1 MEDNVFGEYG
11 FANSYEININT
22 PSQLGVQTTIHEAFH
37 MIFTLQS
44 PYGNFIHMNR
54 RLSVADGRFLY
65 INKVLAEHCRQVQEA
80 ASVFAEITYLDL
92 TQSFESAMHYIQKL
106 RADNR
111 EYFNYLKPLCPF
123 LEFLEENKD
132 STASF
137 KLPIIEIFALI
148 KSIVLISLDV
158 DLTQLAPDVFC
169 KEKTLD
175 RCIAGELCP
184 NRIFRDTVKQIL
196 NILKRDTYPEKIQK
210 DLLDFIVEHTPVYN
224 EENLRLIQER
234 HRQFFKRL
242 YHDSPNY
249 SVLMDILSEF
259 TIKEMDPVDIMG
271 SRIPTTGNPQY
282 PLEKGDKEDIIKWS
296 KEDVG
301 VLFILGDMSSAIAEL
316 SRKIPVHSRYHN
328 ISRNRFCITFLDYT
342 RKKQYTAL
350 LSSKQAK
357 QLCRAI
363 NTPIVVNY
371 KVYHA
376 IQRKLLHTS
385 RVPVFAYCDRSY
397 INAVEVIRSHTN
409 IEKRFQLVS
418 YQKNMGFEV
427 LVIEIE
433 QGFYF
438 LLPMM
443 NLSLHRLFQDIQN
456 GTLKLKRE
464 LTIDDNLRYTIDT
477 VINCIFYY

>member
-1 MEDNVFGEYG
+1 M
-11 FANSYEININT
+11 
-22 PSQLGVQTTIHEAFH
+22 
-37 MIFTLQS
+37 
-44 PYGNFIHMNR
+44 
-54 RLSVADGRFLY
+54 
-65 INKVLAEHCRQVQEA
+65 
-80 ASVFAEITYLDL
+80 
-92 TQSFESAMHYIQKL
+92 
-106 RADNR
+106 
-111 EYFNYLKPLCPF
+111 
-123 LEFLEENKD
+123 
-132 STASF
+132 
-137 KLPIIEIFALI
+137 
-148 KSIVLISLDV
+148 
-158 DLTQLAPDVFC
+158 
-169 KEKTLD
+169 
-175 RCIAGELCP
+175 
-184 NRIFRDTVKQIL
+184 
-196 NILKRDTYPEKIQK
+196 
-210 DLLDFIVEHTPVYN
+210 
-224 EENLRLIQER
+224 
-234 HRQFFKRL
+234 
-242 YHDSPNY
+242 
-249 SVLMDILSEF
+249 
-259 TIKEMDPVDIMG
+259 
-271 SRIPTTGNPQY
+271 
-282 PLEKGDKEDIIKWS
+282 
-296 KEDVG
+296 
-301 VLFILGDMSSAIAEL
+301 LFILGDMSSAIAEL
-316 SRKIPVHSRYHN
+316 SRKIPVHSRYRN

-371 KVYHA
+371 KVCHA

-397 INAVEVIRSHTN
+397 INAVKVIRSHTN